1 MKIVFLLLLLLAV
14 TVLPQNRINS
24 DKLYSDFALHKS
36 RNKYKSELNHKIK
49 SVFSTKLNSNSEAN
63 WRSLFKEVGLMLIR
77 TDDIHSAIT
86 KASNYAPSGSLM
98 FKRSLAEII
107 ITLYPTEFELTIETL
122 FEGTNDPTLF
132 AYCVQ
137 YYLKS
142 DLKKSDYLM
151 NRTKNRFPN
160 WENIPQL
167 NFIVYYLSKTNSK
180 TPPLKDILSNKFI
193 EGKTIIYTFQRKD
206 RTYPGITIIKK
217 PNGEF
222 VKNKND
228 SIFYVQ
234 QMALSVTNLPG
245 YLSQGNTPQGIF
257 TVVGY
262 YNSPTP
268 SIGPTAAVLT
278 RIPYEVPTK
287 LWFHKTVTGKWN
299 IKDYKKLLPDSWKD
313 FLPMY
318 EAYYAGLT
326 GRRKIVMHG
335 SVDDLSFY
343 NKLPYAPLTPSK
355 GCLTTTEIWSDSTG
369 MNIRSDQAKL
379 MNAFFSTG
387 QIYGFLVVI
396 DIDDKQTAVTIDEIL
411 PFIEE

>member
-1 MKIVFLLLLLLAV
+1 VAFK
-14 TVLPQNRINS
+14 
-24 DKLYSDFALHKS
+24 D
-36 RNKYKSELNHKIK
+36 ELNTKIK
-49 SVFSTKLNSNSEAN
+49 SIFSRKLNYNSEAA
-63 WRSLFKEVGLMLIR
+63 WQSLFKEVGLMLVR
-77 TDDIHSAIT
+77 TEDIHSAIS
-86 KASNYAPSGSLM
+86 KASKYAPNSSLK
-98 FKRSLAEII
+98 FKRSLAEVI
-107 ITLYPTEFELTIETL
+107 ITLYPSEFEATIDTL
-122 FEGTNDPTLF
+122 FINTNDPTLF
-132 AYCVQ
+132 SYCVQ

-142 DLKKSDYLM
+142 DLKNSDYLLSE
-151 NRTKNRFPN
+151 TKKRFPN
-160 WENIPQL
+160 WESIPQL
-167 NFIVYYLSKTNSK
+167 SFLVFYLNNTNSE
-180 TPPLKDILSNKFI
+180 TPPLQDILSNKFI
-193 EGKTIIYTFQRKD
+193 DGKTIIYTFQRKD

-222 VKNKND
+222 VKDKND

-257 TVVGY
+257 SVVGY

-299 IKDYKKLLPDSWKD
+299 KKDYANLLPESWKD
-313 FLPMY
+313 YLPIY

-343 NKLPYAPLTPSK
+343 DNLPYAPLTPSK
-355 GCLTTTEIWSDSTG
+355 GCLTTTEVWSDSTG
-369 MNIRSDQAKL
+369 MNIKSAQAKL
-379 MNAFFSTG
+379 MNAFFSTN

-396 DIDDKQTAVTIDEIL
+396 DIDDKKEAVSIDEIL
-411 PFIEE
+411 PFLE